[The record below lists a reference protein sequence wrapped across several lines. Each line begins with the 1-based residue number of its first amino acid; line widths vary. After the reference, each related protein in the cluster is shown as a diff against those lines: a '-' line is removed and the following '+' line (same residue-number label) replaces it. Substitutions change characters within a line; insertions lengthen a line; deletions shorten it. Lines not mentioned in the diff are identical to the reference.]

1 MCSVGYPLPKFWG
14 GSDSWP
20 RLNNSDS
27 SGDAPQQSPT
37 ASIIGVCDAPV
48 QVFDRLTIDVVC
60 FVLLVGLVLDWLG
73 AVRGSGRGYESLL
86 IGVAGRTRCLVHYNC
101 CLLVLNLLGDAIYL
115 F

>member
-20 RLNNSDS
+20 RLNNSDLP
-27 SGDAPQQSPT
+27 GDAPQQSPT

-48 QVFDRLTIDVVC
+48 QVFDGLTIDVVS
-60 FVLLVGLVLDWLG
+60 FVLLVRSAMSDSVRGKGSLPRPLCVLVL
-73 AVRGSGRGYESLL
+73 LL
-86 IGVAGRTRCLVHYNC
+86 
-101 CLLVLNLLGDAIYL
+101 LNLLGDAVYL